1 MAERELP
8 QNISAEQ
15 SVLGAMMLSKDAI
28 LTATEILRDEDFY
41 REAHRIFFR
50 TILKMADEDCPV
62 DLVTITERLRKDG
75 WLEKV
80 GGITFVAYI
89 ANCVPTAANIGYHA
103 KIVKEMVLLR
113 RLIETGTEMICSSYD
128 RQDEVEDILDKA
140 QAQIFS
146 IASAKDTKTFSSMK
160 ELLLNAFQRV
170 ERLHESKSGLTGL
183 STGFRDLDKL
193 TYGLT
198 PSDFI
203 IVAARPS
210 MGKTAFA
217 LNVATYVALRQQK
230 SVAFFSL
237 EMSEAQLTQRILC
250 AEAGIDSGRMQTGN
264 LEDEDWDRMIKAGD
278 RLSQAQLHI
287 DDTASISVMELRT
300 KARRLKAEQGLD
312 LIVIDYLQLMQGKS
326 ESRDGNRQQ
335 EISGISRSLKALAR
349 ELKIPVIA
357 LSQLSRS
364 VESRTVKRPLMSD
377 LRESGSL
384 EQDADLVMLL
394 YREDYYEEDTPD
406 KNIAE
411 VIVAKHRN
419 GPVGT
424 VRLFF
429 QKEFTRFM
437 ELVEDGS
444 RLIGRHDHAIP
455 ENY

>member
-41 REAHRIFFR
+41 REAHRVFFR
-50 TILKMADEDCPV
+50 TILKMADEDCAI
-62 DLVTITERLRKDG
+62 DLVTVTEWLRKDG

-80 GGITFVAYI
+80 GGITFVSYI

-103 KIVKEMVLLR
+103 KIVKEMALLR
-113 RLIETGTEMICSSYD
+113 RLIETGTEMICSAYD
-128 RQDEVEDILDKA
+128 RRDEVEDILDKA
-140 QAQIFS
+140 QAQIFA
-146 IASAKDTKTFSSMK
+146 IASVQDTKNFSSMK

-170 ERLHESKSGLTGL
+170 EKLHENKGGLTGL
-183 STGFRDLDKL
+183 STGFCDLDKL

-203 IVAARPS
+203 IVAGRPS

-217 LNVATYVALRQQK
+217 LNIATHVALRQQK

-237 EMSEAQLTQRILC
+237 EMSEEQLTQRILC
-250 AEAGIDSGRMQTGN
+250 AEAGVDSGRMQTGG
-264 LEDEDWDRMIKAGD
+264 LEDGDWDRMIKAGD

-287 DDTASISVMELRT
+287 DDTASISIMELRT
-300 KARRLKAEQGLD
+300 KARRVKAEQGLD

-364 VESRTVKRPLMSD
+364 VESRPVKKPLMSD

-419 GPVGT
+419 GSVGT

-437 ELVEDGS
+437 SLARDEGAWS
-444 RLIGRHDHAIP
+444 SP
-455 ENY
+455 